1 MVPGVRCRVSGT
13 APRHQIPLTPGT
25 GHLTPQLSVHD
36 PSVPQLN
43 HPLAVSRVRLRVG
56 HLHDRRS
63 RAVQL
68 REQLHDLLP
77 LTRVEIAGRLVGED
91 QGRLV
96 NQRARHRDELL
107 LAARELPRKE
117 VLLRD
122 DPKAVERVGDER
134 VALALLDVAVRQR
147 HIEVLRHREI
157 VEQVVLLEHEPD
169 VLLVERHTVLG
180 LHLVHRVVE
189 EAVFTRPVAVEHA
202 EDGEQRGLPRPG
214 WTHDRDELARGDVDR
229 NLPQDE
235 EPAVPLGDG
244 LVEGAKGDHRGS
256 GPYSRSATVG
266 ASLEARRAGNHVA
279 STLAKPSTPMASAN
293 DDASN
298 GVKPY
303 SSAAAYRSVTPAS
316 TRPMAKPIANNTPH
330 SANIM
335 RMMVRGAAPSA
346 MRTPISIRRRVTR
359 YDITPYSPIAATSM
373 ARTPKH
379 PDSQAIKRSVTSS
392 LSM

>member
-1 MVPGVRCRVSGT
+1 SRDFSRACAARSGSLG
-13 APRHQIPLTPGT
+13 AGC
-25 GHLTPQLSVHD
+25 
-36 PSVPQLN
+36 PSLHHPSIPQLN
-43 HPLAVSRVRLRVG
+43 HPFAVSRIRLRVR
-56 HLHDRRS
+56 HLHDRRPA
-63 RAVQL
+63 AVQL

-77 LTRVEIAGRLVGED
+77 LTRVEIPGRLVGED
-91 QGRLV
+91 ERRLV
-96 NQRARHRDELL
+96 DHRACHGDELL
-107 LAARELPRKE
+107 LPARELPREE
-117 VLLRD
+117 VFLRD
-122 DPKAVERVGDER
+122 DPEAVERVGHER
-134 VALALLDVAVRQR
+134 LALALLDVAIGQR
-147 HIEVLRHREI
+147 DIQVLGDGEI
-157 VEQVVLLEHEPD
+157 VEQVVLLKHEAD
-169 VLLVERHTVLG
+169 VLLVERHAVLG
-180 LHLVHRVVE
+180 LHLVHGVVE
-189 EAVFTRPVAVEHA
+189 EAVFAHPVAVEHA
-202 EDGEQRGLPRPG
+202 EDRQQGGLPRPG

-229 NLPQDE
+229 DLPQDE

-279 STLAKPSTPMASAN
+279 STLARPSPLMASAK

-303 SSAAAYRSVTPAS
+303 SSPAAYRSVTPAS

-330 SANIM
+330 SANII
-335 RMMVRGAAPSA
+335 RMTVRGSAPSA

-379 PDSQAIKRSVTSS
+379 PDSQAIKRSVTSN